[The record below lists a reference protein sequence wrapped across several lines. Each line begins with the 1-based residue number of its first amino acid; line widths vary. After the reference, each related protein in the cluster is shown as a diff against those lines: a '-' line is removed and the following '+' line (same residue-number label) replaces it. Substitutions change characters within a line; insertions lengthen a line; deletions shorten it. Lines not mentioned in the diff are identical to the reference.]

1 MPRQLP
7 PLNSL
12 RAFLA
17 VASHLNFSKA
27 AAELNV
33 TPAAVSH
40 QIKGLEEYVG
50 TRLLSRTKRRVLLTE
65 AGDACLPELRE
76 AFGLLNSAM
85 SKVHPERKGAMIT
98 VSVAPA
104 FASKWLMPRL
114 ETFVAAYPEI
124 DVRVAATAS
133 LADLNDG
140 TTDIA
145 IRFGRG
151 KVDGAH
157 VERLLSESMAP
168 LCAPGLLKGEH
179 PIRAPGDLRHHQ
191 LIHDVSVPAANA
203 RPSWKTW
210 FDLAGISGGDASR
223 GLRFTLADLA
233 LQAAINGAGV
243 VLGRLT
249 LARDDIEARRL
260 VLPFKLAIPMDYGYF
275 VLTSRP
281 KMKEPSVVLFR
292 DWLLANARER
302 HDSTRLIAA
311 ARKKPRSAAARR

>member
-7 PLNSL
+7 PLNAL

-17 VASHLNFSKA
+17 VANHLNFSRA

-40 QIKGLEEYVG
+40 QVKGLEEYVG
-50 TRLLSRTKRRVLLTE
+50 TRLLNRTKRRVLLTE

-76 AFGLLNSAM
+76 AFGLLSSAM
-85 SKVHPERKGAMIT
+85 SKVHPEKKGRMVT

-114 ETFVAAYPEI
+114 ESFTAAHPEI

-133 LADLNDG
+133 LADLDDG
-140 TTDIA
+140 NTDIA

-151 KVDGAH
+151 DVEGVH
-157 VERLLSESMAP
+157 VERLFSESMAP
-168 LCAPGLLKGEH
+168 MCAPELLKGEH
-179 PIRAPGDLRHHQ
+179 RIRAPADLRRHQ
-191 LIHDVSVPAANA
+191 LIHDVSVPAASA
-203 RPSWKTW
+203 RPTWKTW
-210 FDLAGISGGDASR
+210 FDLAGVAGEDPSR

-243 VLGRLT
+243 VLGRVT
-249 LARDDIEARRL
+249 LARDDIATGRL
-260 VLPFKLAIPMDYGYF
+260 ALPFKLAIPMDYGYF
-275 VLTSRP
+275 VLTAQM
-281 KMKEPSVVLFR
+281 KMKHPGVALFR
-292 DWLLANARER
+292 DWLLANARR
-302 HDSTRLIAA
+302 RRVST
-311 ARKKPRSAAARR
+311 ARRGR